1 MQSELD
7 SRQFGELKWGAAIW
21 AWFKDN
27 CLRIEMTDEVWPW
40 FKTSVLRIEMT
51 DDIWAWFKTIVLRIE
66 MGHAIQAWFKAIW
79 RIEMGSCNLSLIQRQ
94 LFEDWNER
102 WSLSLIQDNCFE
114 DRNGTCNPNLIEDN
128 CLGIQM
134 RNATKLDSR
143 QL

>member
-1 MQSELD
+1 
-7 SRQFGELKWGAAIW
+7 
-21 AWFKDN
+21 
-27 CLRIEMTDEVWPW
+27 
-40 FKTSVLRIEMT
+40 MT

-66 MGHAIQAWFKAIW
+66 MGDAIRAWFKAIW

-114 DRNGTCNPNLIEDN
+114 DRNGRCNPNLTEDN
-128 CLGIQM
+128 CLRIQM

-143 QL
+143 QLLGDSNENCNKTWLKTIVFGDSNEKCNQTWFKTIIDVRIQMRDAIWT